1 MWTVVYMTKDE
12 NNVNILE
19 KNFGANNIISMK
31 RKRNDYY
38 KILVPSME
46 VSMAHGIIIDTEI

>member
-1 MWTVVYMTKDE
+1 MTKDE

-38 KILVPSME
+38 EILVPSME